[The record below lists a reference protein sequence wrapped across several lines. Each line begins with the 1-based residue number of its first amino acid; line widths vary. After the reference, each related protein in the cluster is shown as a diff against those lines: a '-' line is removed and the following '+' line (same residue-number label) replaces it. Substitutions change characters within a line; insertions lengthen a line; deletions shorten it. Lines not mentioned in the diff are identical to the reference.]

1 MKIAILGGSFN
12 PFHNGHLRIVETVLN
27 SSEVDKVWLLPSS
40 NHPLKANDQQLGFN
54 ERIQITRK
62 AVSAID
68 NCEVHDYD
76 SQKNKPSYTADL
88 LRRLN
93 RRFTQHRFFFII
105 GYDIIPE
112 LSRWYDFQWLTE
124 NAEFIIINR
133 PGNYDLKKIVI
144 IKNYRLISMEPA
156 KVSSSMI
163 RKLLQNSSDISEYV
177 PAAIIDD
184 VISAFAKL
192 N

>member
-27 SSEVDKVWLLPSS
+27 SSEVDKVWLLPSA

-76 SQKNKPSYTADL
+76 FQENKPSYTADL